1 MMASGLTPPFK
12 APRGRVDGKCGVAYP
27 GGARFAFL
35 ESDGD
40 RDDNLRTSPSIG
52 VARAGRRA
60 LRARVA
66 GARSASA
73 RLRPVRGLRST
84 RGGGRRRDSL
94 HAVRAAASLVRGR
107 REATSYAADDRDRG
121 GGRSRRCCERRCA
134 RRYVALVFERRGSAA
149 ASAGAARCTSVRSPG
164 ARPART
170 RRGLLAF
177 VHLPV
182 ELARIDWPRSAGVCA
197 RPLPPRPPLQESM

>member
-1 MMASGLTPPFK
+1 MASGLTPPLK
-12 APRGRVDGKCGVAYP
+12 APAGRVDGKSAVAYP

-107 REATSYAADDRDRG
+107 REATSYATVDRDRG
-121 GGRSRRCCERRCA
+121 GSRSRRGCECRCSRRH
-134 RRYVALVFERRGSAA
+134 VALVFEHRASAA
-149 ASAGAARCTSVRSPG
+149 ASPRAAGRASVRGPG

-170 RRGLLAF
+170 RRGLLAS
-177 VHLPV
+177 VQLRT
-182 ELARIDWPRSAGVCA
+182 EIARIDWPRPAGVSA
-197 RPLPPRPPLQESM
+197 RPLPPTPPLQESK